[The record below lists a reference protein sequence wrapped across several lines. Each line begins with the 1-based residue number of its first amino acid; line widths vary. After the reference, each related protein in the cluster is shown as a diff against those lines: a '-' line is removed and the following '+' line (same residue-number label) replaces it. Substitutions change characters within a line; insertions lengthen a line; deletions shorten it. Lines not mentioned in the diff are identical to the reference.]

1 MLRAQFEKKIRS
13 HLIGVYVSK
22 CALCQ
27 ESRSFPTSPI
37 SEIGRMACRLEIDAT
52 GHIGHNA
59 RSAWENDIGMDNY
72 CPDGSVQLG
81 ILGTTREARGKMI
94 LGWIVTPLMARCNWV

>member
-37 SEIGRMACRLEIDAT
+37 SEIGRIACRLEIDAI

-59 RSAWENDIGMDNY
+59 RSAWANDIGVDNY
-72 CPDGSVQLG
+72 CPDASVQLG
-81 ILGTTREARGKMI
+81 ILGTTRGKMI
-94 LGWIVTPLMARCNWV
+94 LG